1 MKTFLQFNE
10 EASEEKLKHLEHAED
25 HPINAGHE
33 GTMHAITTLRQ
44 TANALRGQ
52 PSSVRLMTK
61 FDGSPSIVFG
71 RHPETGRFFV
81 ASKSAFNK
89 DPKINYTLE
98 DIQRNHG
105 HAPGL
110 VAKLSA
116 ALQHLPKVTP
126 SSGVYQADIMHTP
139 KDVMEDHEKVS
150 FRPNTITY
158 SVPTQSDIA
167 SKIRRSRIGIAV
179 HTAYH
184 GKDFASLKAEYGADT
199 SGFAKHPD
207 VHVISTQYNPAHASY
222 TDDDHSEFNKHIQAA
237 SDVARQIRPEHYGVL
252 DDHNH
257 KDMMKMYINQTV
269 RNNTK
274 PDVEGYKGFVKERAS
289 IAASKVKSDAA
300 KKTKLD
306 IGDAAV
312 THIDANQEHFE
323 NILNLHHHL
332 QQAKNVLVGA
342 MSRSS
347 DFQHHIAGQATE
359 PEGFVAVINNRPT
372 KYTRRDVFNRMN
384 FRDFLR
390 GKEG

>member
-1 MKTFLQFNE
+1 MLKFLQLIESAN
-10 EASEEKLKHLEHAED
+10 EEKLTHLEHAED

-33 GTMHAITTLRQ
+33 GTMHAINTLQQ
-44 TANALRGQ
+44 TANALRGKK
-52 PSSVRLMTK
+52 SSARIMTK

-71 RHPETGRFFV
+71 RHPETGKFFV

-89 DPKINYTLE
+89 EPKINYTHE
-98 DIQRNHG
+98 DIQKNHG

-110 VAKLSA
+110 VSKLSA
-116 ALQHLPKVTP
+116 ALEHLPKVTP
-126 SSGVYQADIMHTP
+126 KEGVYQADIMHTP
-139 KDVMEDHEKVS
+139 EDVKQDHEKVS
-150 FRPNTITY
+150 FKPNTITY
-158 SVPTQSDIA
+158 SAPSSSSNA
-167 SKIRRSRIGIAV
+167 SKIKNSKIGVAV

-184 GKDFASLKAEYGADT
+184 GKDFGSLKAEYGTDT

-237 SDVARQIRPEHYGVL
+237 SDVARQIKPEHYGVL

-274 PDVEGYKGFVKERAS
+274 PDVEGYKGFIRERAS
-289 IAASKVKSDAA
+289 IAANKVRSDAA

-306 IGDAAV
+306 IGNAAV
-312 THIDANQEHFE
+312 THVDANQEHFG

-342 MSRSS
+342 MSRTS
-347 DFQHHIAGQATE
+347 DYQHHIAGQATK
-359 PEGFVAVINNRPT
+359 PEGFVSVINNRPT
-372 KYTRRDVFNRMN
+372 KLTDRYEFNRMN
-384 FRDFLR
+384 FLR
-390 GKEG
+390 GKE

>member
-1 MKTFLQFNE
+1 ME
-10 EASEEKLKHLEHAED
+10 SSSEEKLTHLEHAED

-33 GTMHAITTLRQ
+33 GTMHAINTLRQ

-52 PSSVRLMTK
+52 PSSARLMTK

-89 DPKINYTLE
+89 EPKINYTLE
-98 DIQRNHG
+98 DIERNHG

-110 VAKLSA
+110 VSKLSA

-139 KDVMEDHEKVS
+139 EDVMEDHEKVS

-158 SVPTQSDIA
+158 STPTQSDTS
-167 SKIRRSRIGIAV
+167 SKIRRSRIGVAV

-184 GKDFASLKAEYGADT
+184 GKDFGSLKAEYGADT

-237 SDVARQIRPEHYGVL
+237 SGVARQIKPEHYGVL
-252 DDHNH
+252 DDHSH
-257 KDMMKMYINQTV
+257 RETIKTYINSTV
-269 RNNTK
+269 RNNIK
-274 PDVEGYKGFVKERAS
+274 PDVEGYRGFIRERAS
-289 IAASKVKSDAA
+289 IAASKVKTDGA
-300 KKTKLD
+300 KKRYLD
-306 IGDAAV
+306 AGDAAL
-312 THIDANQEHFE
+312 THVDANHPHFQ
-323 NILNLHHHL
+323 NLLNLHHHL

-342 MSRSS
+342 MSRTS
-347 DFQHHIAGQATE
+347 DFEHRIAGQLTK
-359 PEGFVAVINNRPT
+359 PEGFVSVINNRPT
-372 KYTRRDVFNRMN
+372 KLTDRYEFNRMN
-384 FRDFLR
+384 FLR
-390 GKEG
+390 SKE

>member
-1 MKTFLQFNE
+1 MKTLLQFNE

-33 GTMHAITTLRQ
+33 GTMHAINTLRQ

-52 PSSVRLMTK
+52 PSSARLMTK

-89 DPKINYTLE
+89 EPKINYTLE
-98 DIQRNHG
+98 DIKRNHG

-110 VAKLSA
+110 VSKLSA

-139 KDVMEDHEKVS
+139 EDIKQDHEKVS
-150 FRPNTITY
+150 FKPNTITY
-158 SVPTQSDIA
+158 STPTQSDTA
-167 SKIRRSRIGIAV
+167 SKIKRSKIGVAV

-184 GKDFASLKAEYGADT
+184 GKDFGSLKAEYGADT
-199 SGFAKHPD
+199 TKFKAHPD
-207 VHVISTQYNPAHASY
+207 VHVISTQYKPEHAKYSPE
-222 TDDDHSEFNKHIQAA
+222 DHAEFNKHIQAA
-237 SDVARQIRPEHYGVL
+237 TNLSRQIKPEQYNVL
-252 DDHNH
+252 NDHAH
-257 KDMMKMYINQTV
+257 KDAIKTYINQTV

-274 PDVEGYKGFVKERAS
+274 PGVEGYKGFIREKAS
-289 IAASKVKSDAA
+289 IAANKVKTDAA
-300 KKTKLD
+300 KKSKLD
-306 IGDAAV
+306 AGNSAV
-312 THIDANQEHFE
+312 THVTANQNDFS

-342 MSRSS
+342 MSRTS
-347 DFQHHIAGQATE
+347 DFQHHIAGQSTK
-359 PEGFVAVINNRPT
+359 PEGFVSVINNRPT
-372 KYTRRDVFNRMN
+372 KLTDRYEFNRMN
-384 FRDFLR
+384 FLR
-390 GKEG
+390 GKE